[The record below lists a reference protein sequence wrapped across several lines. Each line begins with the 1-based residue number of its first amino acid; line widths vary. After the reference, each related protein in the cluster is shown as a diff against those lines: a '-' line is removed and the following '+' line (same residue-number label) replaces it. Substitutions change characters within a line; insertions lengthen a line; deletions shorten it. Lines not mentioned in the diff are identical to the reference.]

1 MSNLIA
7 IFVILAATG
16 MLIAYYLGY
25 SAGQQKGREQGHQEG
40 KEAGSVRA
48 FAVGYD
54 RGRHDREVKEREEQE
69 KSGGRLG
76 WRLRVAVI
84 VLAGTLAALVWILR
98 GTGLNLDSFS
108 PPSKESVPHR
118 TDSRNRF

>member
-7 IFVILAATG
+7 IFVIVAAIG

-40 KEAGSVRA
+40 KEAGSIRA

-54 RGRHDREVKEREEQE
+54 RGRHDREVKQQEEQE
-69 KSGGRLG
+69 NRGGRFN
-76 WRLRVAVI
+76 WRLTAIVI
-84 VLAGTLAALVWILR
+84 VLAASLLALVSILR
-98 GTGLNLDSFS
+98 DAGANLGSFVG
-108 PPSKESVPHR
+108 P
-118 TDSRNRF
+118 